1 MRIRNRRAI
10 VVATLAAVLAA
21 MASMTGWGAAPG
33 WAAVAGPDL
42 TAGARHDPSHV
53 VPSMVAANLYL
64 TVRNAGSRRSAGTVT
79 VTDPMPAGLTSSFAG
94 GDGWTCSGKSTVT
107 CTRADGLAAG
117 HSYPSIHVLVDVAA
131 DAPAVI
137 TNTATVAGGG
147 DVDPANDSAQDAIAA
162 RDGCPWGWS
171 PEQNVTFAPPFRPGR
186 PGGIDSGV
194 RNPQSAGGC
203 TLLDDIW
210 NAEPFQSHAG
220 FVATVAKLTSRY
232 VGSRLLT
239 KHERDAIVSTAARS
253 EVGTAK
259 DHQVDNSCTNRMAL
273 TFDDGTSSY
282 RPQLLKLLREKQ
294 VHATFFDN
302 GVRVEANPQW
312 ARFQVREGHIEMNH
326 TYTHVHMDELTPDA
340 NREEVEHNKAVLANA
355 GAPITFLGIRPPFG
369 GSNPNVQ
376 QLVTSMGYTSFLNR
390 IDGEDWLPDKSA
402 EDIADD
408 IIAKIHPGVI
418 VGMHDGPI
426 DTTAGA
432 QTVRAVGM
440 IIDRARAMGYCF
452 GVVDHSGQ
460 VVADRYVSSGESI
473 PSLVNPVPYHLPLAF
488 GTPDRIPEPWVRV
501 PSPLHVSATHAP
513 AAFTRGG
520 TGTLKL
526 TVHNSDG
533 RQTDGNA
540 VTVTDTLP
548 SGLTATAASGDGWTC
563 KGTAEVT
570 CSRSDGLAKG
580 RAYPPINVTVTV
592 ASDAPVTVT
601 NSAALVAHGETWTHE
616 DSDPLPVG

>member
-10 VVATLAAVLAA
+10 VVAAVLAG
-21 MASMTGWGAAPG
+21 MASMTGWRASPG
-33 WAAVAGPDL
+33 WAAVTGPDL
-42 TAGARHDPSHV
+42 TVGARHEPSHV

-64 TVRNAGSRRSAGTVT
+64 TVRNAGGRRTAGTVT

-94 GDGWTCSGKSTVT
+94 GDGWTCSGGSTVT

-117 HSYPSIHVLVDVAA
+117 HGYPSIRVLVDVAA

-147 DVDPANDSAQDAIAA
+147 DVDPANDSAHDVIAA
-162 RDGCPWGWS
+162 RDACPWGWS

-194 RNPQSAGGC
+194 RNPQRADGC

-210 NAEPFQSHAG
+210 NAEPYRSHGG
-220 FVATVAKLTSRY
+220 FVAAVAKLTSGY

-239 KHERDAIVSTAARS
+239 KKEAAAIVSTAARS
-253 EVGTAK
+253 EVGTAN

-282 RPQLLKLLREKQ
+282 RPQLLQVLREKQ

-326 TYTHVHMDELTPDA
+326 SYTHVHMDELTPEA
-340 NREEVEHNKAVLANA
+340 NREEVEHNAAVLANA

-390 IDGEDWLPDKSA
+390 IDGEDWLPDKNA
-402 EDIADD
+402 GDIADD

-452 GVVDHSGQ
+452 GVVDHTGQ
-460 VVADRYVSSGESI
+460 VVADRYVSSGEPI
-473 PSLVNPVPYHLPLAF
+473 PPLVNPVPYHLPLAF
-488 GTPDRIPEPWVRV
+488 GTQDQIPQPWVRV

-520 TGTLKL
+520 TGTLTL
-526 TVHNSDG
+526 TVRGSDG
-533 RQTDGNA
+533 RQTGGNE
-540 VTVTDTLP
+540 VTVTDTIP

-563 KGTAEVT
+563 KGSAEVT

-580 RAYPPINVTVTV
+580 AAYPPIKVTVTV
-592 ASDAPVTVT
+592 ASDAPATVT

-616 DSDPLPVG
+616 DSDPIHVG